1 MSHPMYRSSWRQRL
15 ASWVAW
21 QSSAISGVA
30 ICLLAALFSAA
41 SARAQQPKLV
51 PAPAPDL
58 VVANS
63 SLQRAV
69 KLTLVALKPHQKSL
83 VRGTAKDSVFL
94 LLPEWGSDIQELL
107 GLSPGNVSL
116 AAELCARAC
125 SVDEATLLVM
135 QTAHEELARS
145 N

>member
-1 MSHPMYRSSWRQRL
+1 MPHMSPSKR
-15 ASWVAW
+15 
-21 QSSAISGVA
+21 VA
-30 ICLLAALFSAA
+30 ICLLAAVFSAA
-41 SARAQQPKLV
+41 SPRAQ
-51 PAPAPDL
+51 PAKPEPEPAL
-58 VVANS
+58 RVVND